1 MEADQLQALFDRLSV
16 QEKIAQTIQLNG
28 SILSEN
34 DVMNTGPM
42 EELGLP
48 QELDVF
54 EIGSIYNI
62 NDHQKLKELQTKV
75 LAKSKHKIPMLFM
88 SDVIYGFRTIFP
100 IPLAQAGSY
109 DFELIQQAAKL
120 TAEESYLN
128 GLHVLFSPMLDLARD
143 PRWGRV
149 MESPGEDVYTAKE
162 FAKSIV
168 NGYQGDSETKI
179 PEKHVAACLKHFAAY
194 GAPEAG
200 REYQAVDMSH
210 QRLFNEYLQPYQ
222 AAIEA
227 KCELVMT
234 AFNLLNGVPATG
246 NEWLNRE
253 ILRSRFGFDGVL
265 VSDYAAIKE
274 LIPHGYAKDEIDAAK
289 KALIAGVDLDM
300 MTSIYANHLS
310 ELVQE
315 PRFMQLLDE
324 AVWRI
329 LMLKNKLGLFEN
341 PYRGLEE
348 VNTGEI
354 LTEKAKEAA
363 VELVEKS
370 CVLLKNNDTLPLVP
384 NQKIAV
390 IGPYGESP
398 LTLGFWAS
406 VSGKPQ
412 DTVTL
417 KEGLSR
423 HFATD
428 HLMFAKGYNLFD
440 SYDGFGPLKKGMELL
455 NGPIAEEES
464 LMEEAYQI
472 SQKAD
477 VIVLTFGEQFL
488 ESGEGASKA
497 HLQISKKQQRL
508 IKKLHELNKP
518 IIGVLYTGRP
528 LVLTNIEKY
537 FDSLLLVWFPGTMGG
552 IGIAN
557 LLAGKVSPSARLSM
571 TFPRSEGQLPIYYAQ
586 TSTGRPIST
595 SNHSERFVSKYIDE
609 SNDPLFKFGTGM
621 SYASFESQLLRSEQ
635 KDQFIE
641 INYLVKNRSDVSA
654 ETVTHVYLHQEYAS
668 IVQPEKRL
676 VSSQRIY
683 LEANQEKQA
692 RINIPISDLAIFDN
706 NGNSWIE
713 EGVYHFYLNVDG
725 LESVTTWEYKQ

>member
-1 MEADQLQALFDRLSV
+1 MS
-16 QEKIAQTIQLNG
+16 
-28 SILSEN
+28 SIFL
-34 DVMNTGPM
+34 
-42 EELGLP
+42 LI
-48 QELDVF
+48 F
-54 EIGSIYNI
+54 F
-62 NDHQKLKELQTKV
+62 LKEKNRKLFLQVIVDYINSFYFKNMV
-75 LAKSKHKIPMLFM
+75 NLGGKSMNKKKLVKCSLAIW
-88 SDVIYGFRTIFP
+88 
-100 IPLAQAGSY
+100 LATQSLLHPFSY
-109 DFELIQQAAKL
+109 SY
-120 TAEESYLN
+120 AEEWSKPDEEQVQTATSLN
-128 GLHVLFSPMLDLARD
+128 EPGGKNDLVEN
-143 PRWGRV
+143 PL
-149 MESPGEDVYTAKE
+149 
-162 FAKSIV
+162 
-168 NGYQGDSETKI
+168 ETMI
-179 PEKHVAACLKHFAAY
+179 
-194 GAPEAG
+194 
-200 REYQAVDMSH
+200 
-210 QRLFNEYLQPYQ
+210 
-222 AAIEA
+222 
-227 KCELVMT
+227 
-234 AFNLLNGVPATG
+234 
-246 NEWLNRE
+246 
-253 ILRSRFGFDGVL
+253 
-265 VSDYAAIKE
+265 
-274 LIPHGYAKDEIDAAK
+274 
-289 KALIAGVDLDM
+289 
-300 MTSIYANHLS
+300 
-310 ELVQE
+310 QE
-315 PRFMQLLDE
+315 PY
-324 AVWRI
+324 
-329 LMLKNKLGLFEN
+329 EN
-341 PYRGLEE
+341 QPELEE
-348 VNTGEI
+348 SI
-354 LTEKAKEAA
+354 
-363 VELVEKS
+363 
-370 CVLLKNNDTLPLVP
+370 P

-477 VIVLTFGEQFL
+477 VIVLIFGEQFL

-497 HLQISKKQQRL
+497 HLHISKKQQRL

-528 LVLTNIEKY
+528 LVITDIEKY

-609 SNDPLFKFGTGM
+609 SNDPLFKFGAGM

-654 ETVTHVYLHQEYAS
+654 ETVTHLYLHQEYAS